1 MVMFLKYRQ
10 NILENRFADYWPWN
24 GGGGCQPRS
33 PSWSLFSFN
42 SFNVGIVWAQKLR
55 LSSYEC
61 ACFTIFFVQ
70 FFAILTL
77 DCKQK
82 NSTSHIVHSP
92 FSWLIFTWAWYSQ
105 QSYSG
110 NGITD
115 STNLSS
121 FHFSSFQ
128 SWVKWSR
135 LEFLMKKDPLN
146 LYWWLFWN
154 NARVLFLTNCST
166 SSSHV

>member
-1 MVMFLKYRQ
+1 MVMFLKYRH
-10 NILENRFADYWPWN
+10 NIFTNRFYDQWPWN

-55 LSSYEC
+55 VSSYGC
-61 ACFTIFFVQ
+61 TLITIFFVQ

-77 DCKQK
+77 CKQK

-92 FSWLIFTWAWYSQ
+92 FRWLIFTWAWYSQ
-105 QSYSG
+105 QLYSG
-110 NGITD
+110 NGIIDLTK
-115 STNLSS
+115 LSS
-121 FHFSSFQ
+121 FHLSSFQ

-135 LEFLMKKDPLN
+135 LEFLMKKGPLN
-146 LYWWLFWN
+146 IWL
-154 NARVLFLTNCST
+154 AIVLK
-166 SSSHV
+166 

>member
-1 MVMFLKYRQ
+1 MEWRWWMSTKVAKLKFILFQFFQCRNSLGAKTPRVLLWVCVYYHFL
-10 NILENRFADYWPWN
+10 
-24 GGGGCQPRS
+24 
-33 PSWSLFSFN
+33 
-42 SFNVGIVWAQKLR
+42 
-55 LSSYEC
+55 
-61 ACFTIFFVQ
+61 VQ
-70 FFAILTL
+70 FFAIF
-77 DCKQK
+77 CQK

-115 STNLSS
+115 STKLSS

>member
-1 MVMFLKYRQ
+1 MVMFLKYRH
-10 NILENRFADYWPWN
+10 NIFTNRFNDQWPWN

-42 SFNVGIVWAQKLR
+42 SFNVGIVWAQKLCAF
-55 LSSYEC
+55 SYGC
-61 ACFTIFFVQ
+61 MFVTNFFRSIFCHLDPLQ
-70 FFAILTL
+70 TK

-82 NSTSHIVHSP
+82 NSTSHFAHSP
-92 FSWLIFTWAWYSQ
+92 CSWLIFTWALYSQ

-115 STNLSS
+115 LTKLSS

-146 LYWWLFWN
+146 LWL
-154 NARVLFLTNCST
+154 AIVLK
-166 SSSHV
+166 